1 MTQPLVRA
9 HAWMPSSPCGDG
21 CLPKN
26 PPTVRRIVL
35 ILRIAAAIAA
45 FALLPLLVVL
55 GVPFPRVRHALTRLG
70 ARMLLLAIGI
80 DLTVLDARSE
90 RERSRT
96 AGGALHVSGHISW
109 TDVVVLTAV
118 RPSTFV
124 ARADLVDW
132 PLLGRLARAM
142 KVLPIDRARL
152 RELPA
157 VVDQVADR
165 IRAGASVV
173 VFPEATTW
181 CGLAYGSLRPALL
194 QAAIDSETWV
204 QPIRLR
210 YLDRHGEPTT
220 ATCFVGDETIGASI
234 GRIFRLAG
242 LRAEVEFTAP
252 EAPGGD
258 RHDLARR
265 CEVAIRRDDGV
276 EPAERPREDVYDP
289 TVHEVMAEAERSPGA
304 PTVAAA

>member
-1 MTQPLVRA
+1 
-9 HAWMPSSPCGDG
+9 MPSSPCGDG

-26 PPTVRRIVL
+26 PPTVRRFVLVLRIVL
-35 ILRIAAAIAA
+35 ALAA
-45 FALLPLLVVL
+45 FGLLPVLVVL
-55 GVPFPRVRHALTRLG
+55 GVPFPRVRRSLTRLG

-96 AGGALHVSGHISW
+96 SGGALHVAGHISW

-132 PLLGRLARAM
+132 PVLGRLARAM

-152 RELPA
+152 HQLPG
-157 VVDQVADR
+157 VVEQVAER
-165 IRAGASVV
+165 VRAGGSVV

-181 CGLAYGSLRPALL
+181 CGRAYGSLRPALL

-210 YLDRHGEPTT
+210 YLDRTGEQTT

-234 GRIFRLAG
+234 GRIFGLRG

-252 EAPGGD
+252 EAPGSD
-258 RHDLARR
+258 RRDLARR
-265 CEVAIRRDDGV
+265 CEVAIRRDAGV
-276 EPAERPREDVYDP
+276 EPAERPRKDVYDP
-289 TVHEVMAEAERSPGA
+289 TVHQVSVHEVVAEAERRPSA

>member
-1 MTQPLVRA
+1 M
-9 HAWMPSSPCGDG
+9 
-21 CLPKN
+21 
-26 PPTVRRIVL
+26 RRIVL
-35 ILRIAAAIAA
+35 VLRIVLALTA
-45 FALLPLLVVL
+45 FGLLPVLVVL
-55 GVPFPRVRHALTRLG
+55 GVPFPRVRRSLTRLG
-70 ARMLLLAIGI
+70 SRMLLLAVGI

-96 AGGALHVSGHISW
+96 SGGALHVAGHISW

-132 PLLGRLARAM
+132 PVLGRLARAM
-142 KVLPIDRARL
+142 KVIPIDRASLHRL
-152 RELPA
+152 PG
-157 VVDQVADR
+157 VVDQVAER
-165 IRAGASVV
+165 VRAGGSVV

-181 CGLAYGSLRPALL
+181 CGRAYGSLRPALL

-210 YLDRHGEPTT
+210 YLDRTGEQTT

-234 GRIFRLAG
+234 GRIFRLRG

-252 EAPGGD
+252 EAPGSD
-258 RHDLARR
+258 RRDLARR
-265 CEVAIRRDDGV
+265 CEVAIRRDGV
-276 EPAERPREDVYDP
+276 EPAVRLRKDVYDP
-289 TVHEVMAEAERSPGA
+289 TVHEVMAEAERRPSA
-304 PTVAAA
+304 PRLSAA

>member
-1 MTQPLVRA
+1 MTQPIVHA
-9 HAWMPSSPCGDG
+9 HAWMPSSPCSDG

-35 ILRIAAAIAA
+35 VLRVALALTA
-45 FALLPLLVVL
+45 FGLLPVLVVL
-55 GVPFPRVRHALTRLG
+55 GVPFPRVRRSLTRLG
-70 ARMLLLAIGI
+70 SRMLLLAIGI
-80 DLTVLDARSE
+80 DLTVLDARSD

-96 AGGALHVSGHISW
+96 SGGALHVSGHISW
-109 TDVVVLTAV
+109 TDVIVLTAV

-132 PLLGRLARAM
+132 PVLGRLARAM

-152 RELPA
+152 HQLPG
-157 VVDQVADR
+157 VVEQVADR
-165 IRAGASVV
+165 VREGGSVV

-181 CGLAYGSLRPALL
+181 CGRAYGSLRPALL

-210 YLDRHGEPTT
+210 YLDRTGEQTT

-234 GRIFRLAG
+234 GRIFRLRG

-252 EAPGGD
+252 EAPGSD
-258 RHDLARR
+258 RRDLARR
-265 CEVAIRRDDGV
+265 CEVAIRRDD
-276 EPAERPREDVYDP
+276 VYDP
-289 TVHEVMAEAERSPGA
+289 TVHQVTVREVVAEAERRPSA